1 MYSVYHKFTGQCYK
15 LLRWMA
21 VLTTVIMLIIMSI
34 EVVRRYV
41 FGRTFVWSDEILRI
55 LLVYCAYWGGAAAYY
70 QHSLVSFDLVTS
82 KLPDKVQKILLL
94 VTNIILNVFF
104 VFLLYYTFKKMTP
117 PSAVKSISTA
127 TGLSAAVP
135 FYGIFVGLI
144 FMLLFTV
151 DFYPGLIKN
160 VIGKPAK
167 SKEVQ

>member
-104 VFLLYYTFKKMTP
+104 VFLLYYTFKKMTH